1 MVAPLV
7 LAITCA
13 LWSWRNLDILG
24 ATALKPGTHPT
35 FRNQQ
40 NRTSPRA
47 VFDYLCGILL
57 FLGCV
62 GCLCAGLT
70 FAGDGDP
77 WYSPKVYVLLLVSGV
92 STVAFGLHQWSFSKM
107 PLIRIK
113 FLLTKT
119 MLPILVST
127 FVKDAA
133 VSGVLFPVRNIGNPP
148 DIV

>member
-1 MVAPLV
+1 MAAPGI
-7 LAITCA
+7 LAVGCA
-13 LWSWRNLDILG
+13 FWSGRNLDVLR
-24 ATALKPGTHPT
+24 ATTLKPRAHPT
-35 FRNQQ
+35 FRNQH
-40 NRTSPRA
+40 NHTSLRA
-47 VFDYLCGILL
+47 VFDFLCGILL

-77 WYSPKVYVLLLVSGV
+77 WHSPKVYVLLFVSGV

-113 FLLTKT
+113 LLLTKT

-127 FVKDAA
+127 FVKDGA
-133 VSGVLFPVRNIGNPP
+133 VSGVSFSYQVHWQST
-148 DIV
+148 